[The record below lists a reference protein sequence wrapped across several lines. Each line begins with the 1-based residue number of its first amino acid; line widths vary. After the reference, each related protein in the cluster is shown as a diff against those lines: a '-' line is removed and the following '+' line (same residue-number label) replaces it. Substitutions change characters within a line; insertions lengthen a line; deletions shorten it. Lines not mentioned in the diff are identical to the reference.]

1 MAKFIAEC
9 GKTFDVLQNKQHFTG
24 ILLGREYHPEDM
36 KKDNRPIPKECQEC
50 EAGKHTYGV
59 SLHRDGVGL
68 FGATDTTCFAKRED
82 FKELS
87 TVTEYHE
94 GGCNTTEKYTFEVIL
109 QADEFRTIILYES
122 PPSRNISAF
131 DYIKEMAES
140 LWEKF
145 ADEAYKEE
153 DGMEPDFIRIQMV
166 NMERGQADHIEFY
179 RMEEL
184 ENAIISVRLVGFE
197 QKIDE

>member
-9 GKTFDVLQNKQHFTG
+9 GKTFDVPQNKQHFTG

-50 EAGKHTYGV
+50 KVEKHIYGV

-82 FKELS
+82 FKELP

-109 QADEFRTIILYES
+109 QTDEFRTIILYES

-153 DGMEPDFIRIQMV
+153 DGREPDCIRIQMV
-166 NMERGQADHIEFY
+166 NMERGQADYIEFY

-197 QKIDE
+197 QKNR